1 MLLIKHILCPT
12 DFSEFSQHALTFAT
26 SFAKEHDAEIHIV
39 HVYQGLFAYTDG
51 DEAGFISPADMEPAK
66 ENLASISPQDE
77 SVRYRRK
84 FIVGDP
90 TFELIDYAKKEN
102 VDLIIMGT
110 HGWTGLDRLLM
121 GSVAESVLRRAPC
134 PVLTLKQPGSKAESS
149 L

>member
-1 MLLIKHILCPT
+1 MLFIKHILCPT
-12 DFSEFSQHALTFAT
+12 DFSDYSKHALSFAT

-51 DEAGFISPADMEPAK
+51 DEMGFVPPADMEPAK
-66 ENLASISPQDE
+66 ESLAGITPTDD

-90 TFELIDYAKKEN
+90 TIELVEYARKEN
-102 VDLIIMGT
+102 IDLIIMGT

-134 PVLTLKQPGSKAESS
+134 PVLTLKRPGTRQK
-149 L
+149 